1 MGAHLFYRASPGKES
16 LGSRIGHAT
25 LALTPEGEPAPG
37 ATWVDDPANPVLR
50 PTLDDEL
57 FGTEDPKVF
66 RAEGHFWLF
75 YNGVFPITEEAR
87 VAARLTQ
94 GEVGRRA
101 GLPQSA
107 VSRYEGG
114 SKIPSLPVLERL
126 FEAAGLDLALTLTP
140 SRPRASTAAS
150 SFAGPVG
157 CSVQP
162 RRAELRSFFAHEGF
176 GSPQVF
182 GSVSRGD
189 DRADSD
195 LDVVP
200 RDGLTPEVAEAV
212 SRDGVAL

>member
-1 MGAHLFYRASPGKES
+1 MITTNV
-16 LGSRIGHAT
+16 GSR
-25 LALTPEGEPAPG
+25 
-37 ATWVDDPANPVLR
+37 LR
-50 PTLDDEL
+50 Q
-57 FGTEDPKVF
+57 
-66 RAEGHFWLF
+66 
-75 YNGVFPITEEAR
+75 AR

-126 FEAAGLDLALTLTP
+126 FEATGLDLALTLTP
-140 SRPRASTAAS
+140 SRPRASATAS
-150 SFAGPVG
+150 PFVGPVG
-157 CSVQP
+157 RSVQP
-162 RRAELRSFFAHEGF
+162 HRAELRSFFAHEGF

-195 LDVVP
+195 LDVVVDLPESLGLFGLAAAARRASDIAGVTVDVVP
-200 RDGLTPEVAEAV
+200 RDGLTPQVAEAV
-212 SRDGVAL
+212 ARDGVAL

>member
-1 MGAHLFYRASPGKES
+1 MIATDV
-16 LGSRIGHAT
+16 GSR
-25 LALTPEGEPAPG
+25 
-37 ATWVDDPANPVLR
+37 LR
-50 PTLDDEL
+50 
-57 FGTEDPKVF
+57 
-66 RAEGHFWLF
+66 
-75 YNGVFPITEEAR
+75 EAR

-107 VSRYEGG
+107 VSRYESG
-114 SKIPSLPVLERL
+114 SKTPSLPVLERL
-126 FEAAGLDLALTLTP
+126 FEATGLHLTLTLTLTP
-140 SRPRASTAAS
+140 SRPRASAS
-150 SFAGPVG
+150 GVPFVGPVG
-157 CSVQP
+157 RTVQP

-195 LDVVP
+195 LDVVVDLPDGLGLFGLAAAARRASDIAGVPVDVVP

>member
-1 MGAHLFYRASPGKES
+1 MITTDV
-16 LGSRIGHAT
+16 GSR
-25 LALTPEGEPAPG
+25 
-37 ATWVDDPANPVLR
+37 LR
-50 PTLDDEL
+50 
-57 FGTEDPKVF
+57 
-66 RAEGHFWLF
+66 
-75 YNGVFPITEEAR
+75 EAR

-107 VSRYEGG
+107 VSRYENG
-114 SKIPSLPVLERL
+114 SKTPSLPVLERL
-126 FEAAGLDLALTLTP
+126 FEASGLDLALTLTP
-140 SRPRASTAAS
+140 SRPRTATS
-150 SFAGPVG
+150 VSPFVGPVG
-157 CSVQP
+157 RSVQP
-162 RRAELRSFFAHEGF
+162 HRAELRSFFAHEGF

-195 LDVVP
+195 LDVVVDLPDGLGLFGLAAAARRASDIAGVVVDVVP